1 MNIFTKGS
9 RWETD
14 RVADLIKS
22 RRVAWF
28 FSGLFALCF
37 VAAAIALSVLSPLRR
52 TVPFV
57 VKQDSQTGNLEVL
70 QPFDNRVIGSQE
82 LLSKYWAQTY
92 VVAREQ
98 YNWYLVSNDYDR
110 VASLTDPA
118 IFSEYASQFTGEK
131 GLDKVFG
138 SKTERRIKVLSVNPS
153 PTSPNTMVVRFERI
167 TTSNGAV
174 VEAPTYFVANLA
186 FQFKPKA
193 FGAEA
198 DLIRNPL
205 GYSVY
210 AYRRDVELP
219 RESTPPPPEAIAAST
234 ASGG

>member
-9 RWETD
+9 TWEAD
-14 RVADLIKS
+14 RIADLIRS
-22 RRVAWF
+22 RKIAWF
-28 FSGLFALCF
+28 YSALFALCF
-37 VAAAIALSVLSPLRR
+37 AGAAVALAMLSPLRR
-52 TVPFV
+52 TVPYV

-70 QPFDNRVIGSQE
+70 QPFDNRAIGSQE
-82 LLSKYWAQTY
+82 LLNKYWAQVY
-92 VVAREQ
+92 VTAREQ
-98 YNWYLVSNDYDR
+98 YNWYLVSSDYDR

-118 IFSEYASQFTGEK
+118 IFNEYASQYSGEK

-138 SKTERRIKVLSVNPS
+138 SKTERRIKVLSINPS
-153 PTSPNTMVVRFERI
+153 PTSPGTMVVRFER
-167 TTSNGAV
+167 TTMSNGSM

-205 GYSVY
+205 GYLVY

-219 RESTPPPPEAIAAST
+219 RTAATVPDETAIAVAE
-234 ASGG
+234 GK